1 MVCLPVSLNNVPIT
15 ACHWL
20 NKNLNDCPQL
30 AIAYKT
36 GHVQL
41 MRDQYDMSNLLKI
54 IIYFLMTYNS
64 IVQ

>member
-20 NKNLNDCPQL
+20 SKNINDCPQL

-41 MRDQYDMSNLLKI
+41 MRDQYDMSNLLEI
-54 IIYFLMTYNS
+54 IIYFLITYKS
-64 IVQ
+64 IE